1 MKASEDSVRVWVG
14 LDPLQAEMMKQML
27 LENGVECFHDR
38 SVEVLPVG
46 GMGEIGIWVSK
57 GDEARARALVQEL
70 EDEMSEQLD
79 KEIAEE
85 EEEGGPEA

>member
-1 MKASEDSVRVWVG
+1 MKPDENTVRVWVG
-14 LDPLQAEMMKQML
+14 MDPLQAEMMKQML

-38 SVEVLPVG
+38 SVEMLPVG

-57 GDEARARALVQEL
+57 TDEARARELVQAL

-79 KEIAEE
+79 KEIEE
-85 EEEGGPEA
+85 EESGPET

>member
-1 MKASEDSVRVWVG
+1 MKPGEDTVRVWVG

-46 GMGEIGIWVSK
+46 GMAEIGLWVSK
-57 GDEARARALVQEL
+57 ASEAQARELIQEL

-79 KEIAEE
+79 KEIEE
-85 EEEGGPEA
+85 EDTGPEA

>member
-1 MKASEDSVRVWVG
+1 VKPEENSIRVWVG

-27 LENGVECFHDR
+27 LENGIECFHDR

-46 GMGEIGIWVSK
+46 GMAEIGLWVSK
-57 GDEARARALVQEL
+57 TNEAQARALVQEL

-85 EEEGGPEA
+85 EEGPEA

>member
-1 MKASEDSVRVWVG
+1 MKTGEDTVRIWVG
-14 LDPLQAEMMKQML
+14 MDPLQAEMMKQML
-27 LENGVECFHDR
+27 LENGIECFHDR

-57 GDEARARALVQEL
+57 ADEARARELVQAL

-79 KEIAEE
+79 KEIEE
-85 EEEGGPEA
+85 DTGPEA

>member
-1 MKASEDSVRVWVG
+1 MKAGEDSVRVWVG

-46 GMGEIGIWVSK
+46 GMAEIGIWVSK
-57 GDEARARALVQEL
+57 ASEAQARELIQEL

-79 KEIAEE
+79 NEIAE

>member
-1 MKASEDSVRVWVG
+1 MKPGEDTVRVWVG

-38 SVEVLPVG
+38 SVEMLPVG
-46 GMGEIGIWVSK
+46 QMGEIGVWVSK
-57 GDEARARALVQEL
+57 ADEARARGLVQEL

-79 KEIAEE
+79 KEIEE

>member
-1 MKASEDSVRVWVG
+1 MKSGEDTVRVWVG

-27 LENGVECFHDR
+27 LDNGVECFHDR

-46 GMGEIGIWVSK
+46 GMAEIGIWVSK
-57 GDEARARALVQEL
+57 ASEAQARELIQEL

-79 KEIAEE
+79 KEIEE
-85 EEEGGPEA
+85 DESGPEA

>member
-1 MKASEDSVRVWVG
+1 MKPEENSVRVWVG

-27 LENGVECFHDR
+27 IENGIECFHDR

-46 GMGEIGIWVSK
+46 GMGEIGIWVGK
-57 GDEARARALVQEL
+57 GDEARARELVQAL

-79 KEIAEE
+79 KEF
-85 EEEGGPEA
+85 EEEGPEA

>member
-1 MKASEDSVRVWVG
+1 MKPGEDTVRVWVG

-27 LENGVECFHDR
+27 LENGIECFHDR

-46 GMGEIGIWVSK
+46 GMAEIGIWVGKAS
-57 GDEARARALVQEL
+57 EAQAREFIQEL

-79 KEIAEE
+79 KEIEE
-85 EEEGGPEA
+85 EDTGPEA